1 MRLVCVSHCARR
13 LVRTTLIIPAF
24 LIAST
29 GAAFAQAPEPNVV
42 IIFAD
47 DLGYGDIGAFG
58 ATDILTPN
66 IDSVAIDGVR
76 FTSFYTAPSCSLSR
90 TMLMT
95 GSYAPR
101 SSASR
106 NYTPSS
112 RVGIH
117 PDEAT
122 LAELMQQAGYVTG
135 IFGKWHL
142 GDHYQFRPQ
151 RHGFDEFFGIPYS
164 NNMWPFHPRTA
175 ETPDEDPRLTEARA
189 RAELTGYAGSDRP
202 FPLGEGYPN
211 LPLYDGD
218 TILEFNSEPSTFGTI
233 FIDRAID
240 FIERHRDRRF
250 FAYIPLT
257 APHVPLHPGPDFL
270 GASTRD
276 LYGDTVQEI
285 DAGVGR
291 ILAKLVELGI
301 DSQTLVLFLSDN
313 GPWLEYGIDGGSADP
328 LSGGKETQFEGGI
341 RVPAM
346 LRWPGGLAAGG
357 VLDLPVGLID
367 ILPTLAGLA
376 GVAVPA
382 DRTIDG
388 VDAWPV
394 ISGQASALP
403 RDALFGFNEAAFGI
417 VELGALRQQ
426 NWKLHARTIDNTVS
440 ARALYD
446 LETDLAETTNLRGSE
461 PGVSAALVGL
471 GQQLVDDIV
480 ANQRPLGE
488 VSLSGE
494 PFAQKPGFGNMVVME
509 AENFHQQEARG
520 GKSWQPVSLGHSS
533 AQASLQAL
541 PNTGTNIQTNYA
553 TQSPHLAY
561 RAVFEVPGRYYVWVR
576 ALAATASDD
585 SLHVGLNGEPVPTGE
600 RLEQIFDFWSWTSV
614 RGDGGRAFVD
624 VPAAGEHVID
634 VWMREDGV
642 IIDKILLTTDV
653 AFEPEGQGLV
663 ESQQSYDGLAI
674 PPTAVDDG
682 PFFADE
688 GGTVQGSPNVLDND
702 GGDPRNDPMSAVLV
716 AAPRHAALFELR
728 PDGTFSYRHD
738 GSETATDT
746 FTYTANDVDGASNQ
760 ATVSLTIS
768 AINDPPVITLAGG
781 ESVDLEVGDTWIE
794 PGASASDAE
803 DGDISAAIVVGGDVV
818 DTSTPGAYLL
828 TYDVTDSGGVAAAPV
843 VRTVNVATNNIP
855 VITLLGDVSVTL
867 TADDTY
873 ADAGAVAQD
882 FEDGDI
888 SSLVV
893 VGGDIVDTGTVGT
906 YVVTYNV
913 TDSDGN
919 AAVEV
924 TRTVNVVSNEP
935 PIITLNGS
943 AFVRLTAGDSYT
955 DAGATA
961 SDPEDGDLTANIVV
975 GGDSVDTSV
984 AGTYVI
990 TYDVTDS
997 AGNAAE
1003 QVIRTV
1009 NVNSAPR
1016 PPSGGGGGGFGPA
1029 GLWWLGLLGLARAVI
1044 RYRRGLHRGQ
1054 ALHAHRSRQQPR
1066 PGR

>member
-1 MRLVCVSHCARR
+1 MRLVCISHCARR
-13 LVRTTLIIPAF
+13 LVGIGLAAGFFFVAT
-24 LIAST
+24 T
-29 GAAFAQAPEPNVV
+29 GAAFAQAPAPNLV

-58 ATDILTPN
+58 ATDILTPS
-66 IDSVAIDGVR
+66 IDRIATEGVK
-76 FTSFYTAPSCSLSR
+76 FNSFYTAPSCSLSR

-117 PDEAT
+117 PDEVT
-122 LAELMQQAGYVTG
+122 LGELMQQAGYVTG

-189 RAELTGYAGSDRP
+189 RAELTGYAGSSRP
-202 FPLGEGYPN
+202 FPLGEGFPN

-218 TILEFNSEPSTFGTI
+218 TILEFNSEQNTFGRI
-233 FIDRAID
+233 FVDRAID
-240 FIERHRDRRF
+240 FIERHKDQRF

-257 APHVPLHPGPDFL
+257 APHVPLHPAPEFL
-270 GASTRD
+270 GTSTRD

-285 DAGVGR
+285 DSGVGR

-301 DSQTLVLFLSDN
+301 DNQTMVLFLSDN

-328 LSGGKETQFEGGI
+328 FSGGKETQFEGGI

-346 LRWPGGLAAGG
+346 LRWPGGLAPGG
-357 VLDLPVGLID
+357 ALDEPIGLID

-376 GVAVPA
+376 GVPVPA

-394 ISGQASALP
+394 ISGQSATLP
-403 RDALFGFNEAAFGI
+403 RQALFGFDEAAFGI
-417 VELGALRQQ
+417 VELGAVRQQ
-426 NWKLHARTIDNTVS
+426 NWKLHTRTVTNTVS

-446 LETDLAETTNLRGSE
+446 LNTDLAETTDVRGSQ
-461 PGVSAALVGL
+461 PGVTSSLVAL

-480 ANQRPLGE
+480 ANQRSLGE

-494 PFAQKPGFGNMVVME
+494 PFAQKPGFGNFVVME
-509 AENFHQQEARG
+509 AENFHQAQARS
-520 GKSWQPVSLGHSS
+520 GKSWQTVSLGHSS

-541 PNTGTNIQTNYA
+541 PNTGANIQTNYA

-576 ALAATASDD
+576 ATAASGDDD
-585 SLHVGLNGEPVPTGE
+585 SLHIGLNGQPVASGE
-600 RLEQIFDFWSWTSV
+600 RLEGISSFWSWTST
-614 RGDGGRAFVD
+614 RFNGSRSFVD

-634 VWMREDGV
+634 VWMREDGL
-642 IIDKILLTTDV
+642 IIDKILLTTDA

-663 ESQQSYDGLAI
+663 ESRQSYDGLAI
-674 PPTAVDDG
+674 PPTAADDG
-682 PFFADE
+682 PYFADE

-716 AAPRHAALFELR
+716 SGPANAAAFDLLA
-728 PDGTFSYRHD
+728 DGTFSYTHD
-738 GSETATDT
+738 GSETTSDS
-746 FTYTANDVDGASNQ
+746 FTYTANDVDGASNE
-760 ATVSLTIS
+760 ATVSLTINPV
-768 AINDPPVITLAGG
+768 NDAPVITLLGAAT
-781 ESVDLEVGDTWIE
+781 VALMVGDTFVD
-794 PGASASDAE
+794 PRATAQDAE
-803 DGDISAAIVVGGDVV
+803 DGNISADIVVDGNV
-818 DTSTPGAYLL
+818 DTSSPGTYVL
-828 TYDVTDSGGVAAAPV
+828 TYSVSDSQGLAADPV
-843 VRTVNVATNNIP
+843 SRTVIVGTNNIP
-855 VITLLGDVSVTL
+855 VITLVGDATVTV
-867 TADDTY
+867 TAGDAYT
-873 ADAGAVAQD
+873 DAGATAQD
-882 FEDGDI
+882 VEDGDLTAQI
-888 SSLVV
+888 A
-893 VGGDIVDTGTVGT
+893 VGGDAVDTDTVGT
-906 YVVTYNV
+906 YIITYNV

-919 AAVEV
+919 PAAEV
-924 TRTVNVVSNEP
+924 TRTVTVVSNEP
-935 PIITLNGS
+935 PVITLNGS
-943 AFVRLTAGDSYT
+943 AFVRLTVGDSYT
-955 DAGATA
+955 DEGATA
-961 SDPEDGDLTANIVV
+961 SDAEDGDLTADIVV
-975 GGDSVDTSV
+975 GGDAVDTLV

-1009 NVNSAPR
+1009 DVNRAPQ
-1016 PPSGGGGGGFGPA
+1016 PPPAGGGGGGALGPA
-1029 GLWWLGLLGLARAVI
+1029 GLSLFSLLFLLSAALRRRI
-1044 RYRRGLHRGQ
+1044 RGG
-1054 ALHAHRSRQQPR
+1054 
-1066 PGR
+1066 